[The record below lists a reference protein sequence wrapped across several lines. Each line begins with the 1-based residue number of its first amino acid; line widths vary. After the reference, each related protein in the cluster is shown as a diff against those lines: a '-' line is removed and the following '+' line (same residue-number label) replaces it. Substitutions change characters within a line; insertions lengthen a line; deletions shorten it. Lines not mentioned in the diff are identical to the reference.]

1 MIFDQLKEKALSLPY
16 QPGVYLMKDKADRVI
31 YVGKAKQL
39 KSRVSQ
45 YFQDTANH
53 SPKTRLMV
61 SLIDHFDVIITASEF
76 EALILECSLI
86 KRHMPK
92 YNILLKDDKG
102 YPYLRLDM
110 ESIYPVITMVNKIPD
125 DHAEY
130 FGPFGSRGTTQSLL
144 EAIGAALKLPACKK
158 QFPKDI
164 GKDRPC
170 LNYHMNR
177 CAGWCQENRS
187 CSDYRQRMEQARQL
201 LQGNYKTTAEEIR
214 TQMLDAAEN
223 LEFELAASLRDR
235 LNAVEA
241 LGKKQLVTAGTL
253 ADMDVIG
260 YGESES
266 KACFAVMHYSGGNLL
281 DKDYEVF
288 SLPDDKEAAVSSLV
302 KQYYLSRGF
311 SPKVLLLPFELE
323 DSELFA
329 QLLEQQYGSKPKF
342 KVPVRG
348 DNAQLV
354 RLACTNA
361 TEEAIR
367 LTEKE
372 EKATGTLMQLGKMTG
387 IPSLN
392 RIESYDISNIAGT
405 DIVAGMVVFEKGKP
419 RKSEYKKFK
428 LEGMQDQDDYASM
441 RQVLTRR
448 YTHYVNGDKGFDVAA
463 DLLLIDGGI
472 NHACVALN
480 VLQTLQLNIPV
491 LGMVKDDRHRTR
503 ALVTPEGQ
511 EIRIDNNPAVFA
523 FIGTIQEEVHRYAI
537 SFHRQQRSKRLRYS
551 ELDQIPGIGAKRK
564 QDLLRK
570 FGSLTAISMAEISEL
585 ERMLPKDAAAAVY
598 QHFHNKE

>member
-1 MIFDQLKEKALSLPY
+1 M
-16 QPGVYLMKDKADRVI
+16 
-31 YVGKAKQL
+31 
-39 KSRVSQ
+39 
-45 YFQDTANH
+45 
-53 SPKTRLMV
+53 
-61 SLIDHFDVIITASEF
+61 
-76 EALILECSLI
+76 
-86 KRHMPK
+86 
-92 YNILLKDDKG
+92 
-102 YPYLRLDM
+102 
-110 ESIYPVITMVNKIPD
+110 
-125 DHAEY
+125 
-130 FGPFGSRGTTQSLL
+130 
-144 EAIGAALKLPACKK
+144 
-158 QFPKDI
+158 
-164 GKDRPC
+164 
-170 LNYHMNR
+170 
-177 CAGWCQENRS
+177 
-187 CSDYRQRMEQARQL
+187 
-201 LQGNYKTTAEEIR
+201 
-214 TQMLDAAEN
+214 
-223 LEFELAASLRDR
+223 
-235 LNAVEA
+235 
-241 LGKKQLVTAGTL
+241 
-253 ADMDVIG
+253 
-260 YGESES
+260 
-266 KACFAVMHYSGGNLL
+266 
-281 DKDYEVF
+281 
-288 SLPDDKEAAVSSLV
+288 
-302 KQYYLSRGF
+302 
-311 SPKVLLLPFELE
+311 
-323 DSELFA
+323 
-329 QLLEQQYGSKPKF
+329 
-342 KVPVRG
+342 
-348 DNAQLV
+348 
-354 RLACTNA
+354 ACTNA

-523 FIGTIQEEVHRYAI
+523 FVGTIQEEVHRYAI